1 MNFQELMKKM
11 VELEKPVVENETIA
25 NIDQVEECG
34 MMMPPPSGPM
44 EPPKQQDSVT
54 MNVSMNGSGS
64 GGIKDLMNILRNI
77 ESGDI
82 ESGDIDMDH
91 DHEHDH
97 GDDDDSGEFGI
108 DTPDVIFK
116 KNNNNDKIGLIDDEY
131 EINDEYGNEPDEI
144 YQDTDSVLGTG
155 DDIHSKGGEAPKANG
170 GGNPRSVNSG
180 TTYKLPSGDLKIRLE
195 SLYKDIKS
203 R

>member
-34 MMMPPPSGPM
+34 MMMPPPSAPM
-44 EPPKQQDSVT
+44 QPPKQQDSVT

-108 DTPDVIFK
+108 DTTDVIFK
-116 KNNNNDKIGLIDDEY
+116 KNNNSDKIGLIDDEY

>member
-11 VELEKPVVENETIA
+11 SELEKPVVENDTMTD
-25 NIDQVEECG
+25 IDQVEECG
-34 MMMPPPSGPM
+34 MMMPPVGPM
-44 EPPKQQDSVT
+44 DPPKQQDSVT
-54 MNVSMNGSGS
+54 MNVSMNGSGA

-77 ESGDI
+77 ESGDV
-82 ESGDIDMDH
+82 DIDNDN
-91 DHEHDH
+91 
-97 GDDDDSGEFGI
+97 DSEKLGI

-116 KNNNNDKIGLIDDEY
+116 KNDDDNDKTDLIDDEY

-144 YQDTDSVLGTG
+144 YQDTDSVTGTG
-155 DDIHSKGGEAPKANG
+155 DDIHSNNG
-170 GGNPRSVNSG
+170 DHRMRQTGLPVGNPRSVDSG